1 MRTVKILSVLVG
13 GIMVLAAGLIAVWL
27 SINPND
33 YRGQIAAAVKQST
46 ARDLTRGVVHLSV
59 FTK

>member
-1 MRTVKILSVLVG
+1 MWTVKILSVLVG

-46 ARDLTRGVVHLSV
+46 ARELTLGVVHLSV

>member
-33 YRGQIAAAVKQST
+33 YRGQIAAAVKQLT
-46 ARDLTRGVVHLSV
+46 ARDLTLGVVHLSV
-59 FTK
+59 FSK

>member
-46 ARDLTRGVVHLSV
+46 ARELTLGVVHLSV

>member
-27 SINPND
+27 SIKPND

-46 ARDLTRGVVHLSV
+46 ARDLTLGVVHLSV

>member
-13 GIMVLAAGLIAVWL
+13 GIIVLAAGLFAVWL

-33 YRGQIAAAVKQST
+33 YRGQIAAVVKQST
-46 ARDLTRGVVHLSV
+46 ARDWTLGNVQLSV
-59 FTK
+59 FGK

>member
-46 ARDLTRGVVHLSV
+46 ARDLTLGVVHLSV
-59 FTK
+59 FSK